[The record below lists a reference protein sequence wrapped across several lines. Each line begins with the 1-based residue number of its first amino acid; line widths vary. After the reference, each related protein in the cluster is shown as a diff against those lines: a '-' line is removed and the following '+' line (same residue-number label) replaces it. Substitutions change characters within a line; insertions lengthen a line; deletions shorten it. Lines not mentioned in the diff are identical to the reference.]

1 MDKYFQTSDGLNL
14 RYTIKK
20 NAKKTKWLFCVHGLG
35 EHLGR
40 HQYLVETFK
49 KEYNIFQFDLRGHG
63 KSDGAR
69 GIVNNFNE
77 YIDDFYEI
85 LSFIIKQNSIK
96 EYNIFAHSMGALI
109 TCGLL
114 KSGKLKG
121 KFNPKKVFL
130 SSPPVNFTLFSKVFP
145 FIPTKATRLMTKI
158 PISFPIPSPND
169 YERYSHS
176 KKTYNQLKRDPLVN
190 NSTSSQLLFSI
201 INASKEVFSGPINTK
216 SELFLC
222 IGSKDK
228 IVCPRSAVR
237 YFTDIMP
244 ISRILIIP
252 GGFHELYN
260 ETDRYNKPFVDF
272 LSNCI

>member
-63 KSDGAR
+63 KSDGSR

-114 KSGKLKG
+114 KSGRLKG
-121 KFNPKKVFL
+121 KFNPKNIKNGSVLLLVYSLLNTFTAISL
-130 SSPPVNFTLFSKVFP
+130 QKSSK
-145 FIPTKATRLMTKI
+145 
-158 PISFPIPSPND
+158 
-169 YERYSHS
+169 
-176 KKTYNQLKRDPLVN
+176 
-190 NSTSSQLLFSI
+190 
-201 INASKEVFSGPINTK
+201 
-216 SELFLC
+216 
-222 IGSKDK
+222 
-228 IVCPRSAVR
+228 
-237 YFTDIMP
+237 
-244 ISRILIIP
+244 
-252 GGFHELYN
+252 
-260 ETDRYNKPFVDF
+260 
-272 LSNCI
+272 